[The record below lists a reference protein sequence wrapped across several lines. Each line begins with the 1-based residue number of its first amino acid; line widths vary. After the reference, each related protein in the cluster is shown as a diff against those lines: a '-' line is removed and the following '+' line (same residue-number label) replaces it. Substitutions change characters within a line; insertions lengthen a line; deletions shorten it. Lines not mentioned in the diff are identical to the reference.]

1 MQLLHLIALVSFRF
15 SFREYLYGA
24 NLLCVFFSLFCFEK
38 AFYAYPSVCSNIT
51 LNFGLIM
58 CVCGDVIGSYDD
70 TLDICVLR
78 FFRVRLVKLV
88 PIAHGSSVEQAYGV
102 QEIPRE
108 PYVYPLDEV
117 VRTIRIL
124 PLKEENI
131 SVYPRTYIRNIRIRE
146 KNLTVVD
153 HPFPQPYMQ
162 NTGCESNQFSGSCK
176 KLGTSTLSK
185 KTQKNLLKK
194 ITRTQKVSATKKA
207 SVRYTDLCFR
217 SFDDGPKI
225 IEQIII
231 SPPKSVSE
239 EVPNVENFNGSVEE
253 VEVVQQLDSE
263 SIVDIQNSDN
273 ENLSAIHNY
282 LESSDDLVLYDP
294 EEDLLSSLDQISP
307 IDYGPLVPPVEAND
321 FVLDAA
327 HDAAVLDALQYDP
340 MLSSTAANDDVD
352 LSAYADFDEA
362 VFNDLIESMND
373 FQ

>member
-1 MQLLHLIALVSFRF
+1 
-15 SFREYLYGA
+15 
-24 NLLCVFFSLFCFEK
+24 
-38 AFYAYPSVCSNIT
+38 
-51 LNFGLIM
+51 M

-78 FFRVRLVKLV
+78 FFRARLVKLV
-88 PIAHGSSVEQAYGV
+88 PIAHGSSAEQAYGV

-117 VRTIRIL
+117 VRTIRII

-131 SVYPRTYIRNIRIRE
+131 RIYPRTYIRNIRIRE
-146 KNLTVVD
+146 KDLTVAD

-162 NTGCESNQFSGSCK
+162 NTGCESNQFGGSCK
-176 KLGTSTLSK
+176 KIGTSKLSK

-194 ITRTQKVSATKKA
+194 TTRTQKVSVTKKA
-207 SVRYTDLCFR
+207 SVRSTDLCFR
-217 SFDDGPKI
+217 SSDDGPKI

-231 SPPKSVSE
+231 PPPKSVSE
-239 EVPNVENFNGSVEE
+239 EVPHVENFNGSVEE

-263 SIVDIQNSDN
+263 SIVVIQNSDN
-273 ENLSAIHNY
+273 ENLSVIHNY
-282 LESSDDLVLYDP
+282 LESSDDLVSYDP

-327 HDAAVLDALQYDP
+327 HDTAVLDALQYDP
-340 MLSSTAANDDVD
+340 MLSSTASNDDVD

-362 VFNDLIESMND
+362 VFNDLIEFMQD
-373 FQ
+373 L